1 MTEESGS
8 IDGAAGDGADDR
20 LAALE
25 AEWRADGTPF
35 ARATVV
41 RREPPVSAAVGD
53 QALVTP
59 DGDLEGWIG
68 GAACAQDTVIDAGQ
82 RALSTGEPVLIGL
95 APDPETVDRPGLEA
109 HPMTCHSGGTLEV
122 FVEPVVPTPGLLIVG
137 RSPVARRLAR
147 LAETVGMAVTVVDPE
162 GDQHGNVAVVS
173 TTDPG
178 AIADAAADARFV
190 VVASMG
196 AYDARGVAAGVMI
209 EAPYIALIASGERAA
224 TVFERAADLL
234 GDDAD
239 ADALADRVTAPA
251 GLEIGAKTPDDI
263 AVSVLAQLVE
273 RRRRTDDAVGGAPAI
288 DHAATRAAAVD
299 PVCGMEVDIEG
310 AAATVEHDATTYYF
324 CCQGC
329 ADTFEATPADY
340 LQEA

>member
-1 MTEESGS
+1 MTEDSGS
-8 IDGAAGDGADDR
+8 IDGAAGDAADDR

-59 DGDLEGWIG
+59 EGELEGWIG
-68 GAACAQDTVIDAGQ
+68 GAACAQDTVIEAGQ

-95 APDPETVDRPGLEA
+95 APDPADVDRPGLEA

-122 FVEPVVPTPGLLIVG
+122 FVEPVVPTPGLLIIG
-137 RSPVARRLAR
+137 RSPAARRLAR
-147 LAETVGMAVTVVDPE
+147 LAETVGMAVTIVDPE
-162 GDQHGNVAVVS
+162 GDRHGNAAVVTS
-173 TTDPG
+173 TEPG
-178 AIADAAADARFV
+178 DIAAAAADARYV

-196 AYDARGVAAGVMI
+196 AYDARGVAAGVLI
-209 EAPYIALIASGERAA
+209 DAPYIALIASGERAA
-224 TVFERAADLL
+224 TVFERAADHL

-239 ADALADRVTAPA
+239 VEAITDRVTAPA
-251 GLEIGAKTPDDI
+251 GIDIGAKTPDDI
-263 AVSVLAQLVE
+263 AVSVLAELVE
-273 RRRRTDDAVGGAPAI
+273 RRRRTDTAIGEAPAI
-288 DHAATRAAAVD
+288 DDSTADDAVD
-299 PVCGMEVDIEG
+299 PVCGMTVEPEG
-310 AAATVEHDATTYYF
+310 AAATIEHDGATYYF

-329 ADTFEATPADY
+329 ADTFEAAPADY

>member
-1 MTEESGS
+1 MTEDSGS
-8 IDGAAGDGADDR
+8 IDGAAGDAADDR

-59 DGDLEGWIG
+59 EGELEGWIG
-68 GAACAQDTVIDAGQ
+68 GAACAQDTVIEAGQ

-95 APDPETVDRPGLEA
+95 APDPDDVDRPGLEA

-122 FVEPVVPTPGLLIVG
+122 FVEPVVPTPGLLIIG
-137 RSPVARRLAR
+137 RSPAARRLAR
-147 LAETVGMAVTVVDPE
+147 LAETVGMAVTIVDPE
-162 GDQHGNVAVVS
+162 GDRHGNAAVVTS
-173 TTDPG
+173 TEPAD
-178 AIADAAADARFV
+178 IAAAAADARYV

-196 AYDARGVAAGVMI
+196 AYDARGVAAGVLI
-209 EAPYIALIASGERAA
+209 DAPYIALIASGERAA
-224 TVFERAADLL
+224 TVFERAADHL

-239 ADALADRVTAPA
+239 VEAITDRVTAPA
-251 GLEIGAKTPDDI
+251 GIDIGAKTPDDI
-263 AVSVLAQLVE
+263 AVSVLAELVE
-273 RRRRTDDAVGGAPAI
+273 RRRRTDTAIGETPAI
-288 DHAATRAAAVD
+288 DDSTADDAVD
-299 PVCGMEVDIEG
+299 PVCGMTVEPEE
-310 AAATVEHDATTYYF
+310 AAATIEHDGATYYF

-329 ADTFEATPADY
+329 ADTFEAAPADY